1 MHKKVYINSIG
12 IHLPGEPVSNDE
24 MEDYLGKVNGQ
35 TSRLKTKIL
44 ANNGIKTR
52 HYNIDKTQKTISS
65 NANMTAKAVMTA
77 LQKVGQDINKVD
89 FLAAATTQGDLPV
102 PGFANMVH
110 GELKSKPLELA
121 SYNGVCVS
129 GIQALKGAY
138 LQIQSGEKS
147 NAVSCAGEFPSRLFK
162 ASRYESQDNK
172 SLSFDTEFLRWMLSD
187 GAGAMYLSNQPNPK
201 GLSLEIEW
209 ITAKSYSG
217 SHPVCMYAG
226 QNPKD
231 DKTWLDYPDFES
243 AAKAGAIN
251 LKQDVRLLDQMVK
264 LGVDRFFELIDLGQ
278 INPKAID
285 WLVCHYSSEFFKG
298 QIKDLLDKGGLEIP
312 DDKWFSNLT
321 TKGNTG
327 SASIYIV
334 FWKIKI
340 WRPNFMHGS

>member
-172 SLSFDTEFLRWMLSD
+172 SLSFDTEF
-187 GAGAMYLSNQPNPK
+187 
-201 GLSLEIEW
+201 
-209 ITAKSYSG
+209 
-217 SHPVCMYAG
+217 
-226 QNPKD
+226 
-231 DKTWLDYPDFES
+231 
-243 AAKAGAIN
+243 
-251 LKQDVRLLDQMVK
+251 
-264 LGVDRFFELIDLGQ
+264 
-278 INPKAID
+278 
-285 WLVCHYSSEFFKG
+285 
-298 QIKDLLDKGGLEIP
+298 
-312 DDKWFSNLT
+312 
-321 TKGNTG
+321 
-327 SASIYIV
+327 
-334 FWKIKI
+334 
-340 WRPNFMHGS
+340 